1 MSVVERVRPLVL
13 PVLADLGLELYD
25 LEYAG
30 GVLRVVIER
39 RGGVDLDSIS
49 LVTRLVSRELD
60 HADPIAGR
68 YTLEVS
74 SPGLE
79 RVLRTP
85 EHFARVLGGTVAIRT
100 HAGVEGD
107 RRVHGTLRTADED
120 GIVVVLDEPALMER
134 RLSYG
139 EIERAR
145 TVFVWAAAPKP
156 GKGPR
161 PTGPARRITARS
173 AAPEASSDE
182 ELADDEFADEMADGM
197 PDEMED

>member
-1 MSVVERVRPLVL
+1 
-13 PVLADLGLELYD
+13 
-25 LEYAG
+25 
-30 GVLRVVIER
+30 VIER

-85 EHFARVLGGTVAIRT
+85 EHFARVLGRTVAIRT
-100 HAGVEGD
+100 HAGVDGD
-107 RRVHGTLRTADED
+107 RRVHGTLRTADER
-120 GIVVVLDEPALMER
+120 GVVVVLDEPPLVER
-134 RLSYG
+134 RLAYD

-161 PTGPARRITARS
+161 AAGPARRVTARS
-173 AAPEASSDE
+173 AAAPE
-182 ELADDEFADEMADGM
+182 ELDDDRADGM